1 MVTNRND
8 DDNVQKMQ
16 PEMDAISH
24 VGQRSADERRA
35 DQGMTRAKT
44 RQEQKAPRFS
54 GCPPI
59 APVVGIIYLIRS
71 SD

>member
-8 DDNVQKMQ
+8 DDNVPKMQ
-16 PEMDAISH
+16 PELDAISH
-24 VGQRSADERRA
+24 VGQRSADEKRA

-54 GCPPI
+54 DN
-59 APVVGIIYLIRS
+59 S
-71 SD
+71 SDCARCRDHLSD